1 MTDMMRPKLAG
12 LLLLGGLL
20 VVLAGAP
27 AEAHRGLL
35 PALPTVAAAVEDA
48 PPAVE
53 LLPAHA
59 WVAAPAPPAMP
70 WPFVVGLLAASLV
83 ALRWPR
89 RAVALGL
96 VLLAAVFAFENGVH
110 SVHHLTDP
118 GRGGDCA
125 LASASQNV
133 SGTEVSPVVI
143 DWSPVVLGAA
153 PSLRDASNLP
163 DRSFRLFEGRAPPS
177 LV

>member
-1 MTDMMRPKLAG
+1 MTAMMRPKLAG
-12 LLLLGGLL
+12 LLLLGALL

-27 AEAHRGLL
+27 ADAHRGLL
-35 PALPTVAAAVEDA
+35 PALPAVVAPVEEA

-53 LLPAHA
+53 RLPLHA

-70 WPFVVGLLAASLV
+70 WPLVVGLLAASVV

-133 SGTEVSPVVI
+133 SGTEVSPVVV
-143 DWSPVVLGAA
+143 DWVPVVLGATPPRRD
-153 PSLRDASNLP
+153 PSILP
-163 DRSFRLFEGRAPPS
+163 DRPFRLFEGRAPPQ